1 MLNLLK
7 IAKIFRNSRKQMQK
21 IILLPLL
28 ALSFIISACSCPVC
42 EITENRYPKTFK
54 LTGVPEKMKERVDNY
69 IAARTGED
77 FFLKNIKLN
86 ETASYFDSVKYYW
99 VYDLAIEGKEWA
111 TGKIE
116 LFTDSL
122 GSPDPLMEVSGI
134 PECASN
140 PTACD
145 FSINPARAKE
155 LAQKEG
161 LKAGVKEWS
170 VKFIWNPKYKNYVW
184 QVLSTLEESQGSQGF
199 RGSGQELLLDASSGA
214 KLEMNEWKVR

>member
-1 MLNLLK
+1 M
-7 IAKIFRNSRKQMQK
+7 RN
-21 IILLPLL
+21 IILLSVLG
-28 ALSFIISACSCPVC
+28 LSFILSACSCPVC

-54 LTGVPEKMKERVDNY
+54 LMGVPENMKERVDSY
-69 IAARTGED
+69 IAARSGED
-77 FFLKNIKLN
+77 FFLKNVKLN

-99 VYDLAIEGKEWA
+99 VYDIAIEGKEWA
-111 TGKIE
+111 SGKIE

-122 GSPDPLMEVSGI
+122 GNVDPLMEVSGI

-140 PTACD
+140 PNSCD
-145 FSINPARAKE
+145 YTITPTKAKE

-184 QVLSTLEESQGSQGF
+184 QVLSTLEESQGSHGF
-199 RGSGQELLLDASSGA
+199 RGSGQELILDASTGA